1 MHLKLPSKAHFSLSL
16 KQSFED
22 LIFSRTLKA
31 TKEGLTSVSERL
43 PFFHITYI
51 TKTFHAQ
58 EKNFHFQ

>member
-31 TKEGLTSVSERL
+31 TKEGLTSVS
-43 PFFHITYI
+43 
-51 TKTFHAQ
+51 
-58 EKNFHFQ
+58 